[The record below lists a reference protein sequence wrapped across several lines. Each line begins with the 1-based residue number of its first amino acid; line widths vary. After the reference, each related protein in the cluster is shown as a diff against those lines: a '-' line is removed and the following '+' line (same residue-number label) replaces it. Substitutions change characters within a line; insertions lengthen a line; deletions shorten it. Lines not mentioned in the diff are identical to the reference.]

1 MASGDTDETGMISQI
16 NVTPLVDITLVL
28 LIIFMVTAK
37 MIVSNSLLLDLPQA
51 AKGETIQEV
60 FTIEVD
66 ANGVMRVDGKTIQKD
81 SDVVDLAKKAQKKNK
96 NLRAVIRADKSV
108 SHGQVVRMLDLLKQ
122 AGVAKIAIGVTPVAA
137 EGAKKTDQAAKTAAP
152 KSP

>member
-1 MASGDTDETGMISQI
+1 MATGDIDDTGMISQI

-51 AKGETIQEV
+51 AKGETIQEL

-66 ANGVMRVDGKTIQKD
+66 AGGAMRVDGEAIRKD
-81 SDVVDLAKKAQKKNK
+81 SEVVSLAKKALAKNK

-137 EGAKKTDQAAKTAAP
+137 EAATKADKAAKTAAP